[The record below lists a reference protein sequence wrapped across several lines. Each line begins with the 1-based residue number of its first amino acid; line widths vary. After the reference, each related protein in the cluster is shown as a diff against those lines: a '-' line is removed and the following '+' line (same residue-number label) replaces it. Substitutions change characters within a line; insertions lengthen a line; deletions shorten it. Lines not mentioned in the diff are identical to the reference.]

1 MQPIIRA
8 ARRFVPMPGVNSGTL
23 ERNIFYLYAEI
34 AWAAVLVGVFSFNGA
49 FALRLGASKEALAW
63 LTAAPALISAVLSV
77 PSARFIQRRKRRV
90 AWILSGL
97 TIQRAMYGAVAL
109 IPWLVPDHVTAS
121 TWLVIWLILIS
132 LPTILHANGFQ
143 ALLAELVPERRRAP
157 VFARRYVILFAIMA
171 VATPLAGLWLDRV
184 PFPQNYQWLY
194 FFGWLTSLG
203 SNHYLNRI
211 HMPPEQLKR
220 TALDVQPGSGG
231 HVPLRGPIGHMLI
244 NLFIY
249 YFALLLPTPL
259 FTLYYIDNLGAS
271 DGWLGLNA
279 AAGSIGLI
287 IGYTIWER
295 ILRRKPYRWVLRRAP
310 IFVLLYPV
318 LIALVPDLTLLLV
331 FNLVFATV
339 HPGVDLACLN
349 TTLKLSTPDNCT
361 MVMSWYTMI
370 INGAMFVAPLIGV
383 WIAGGIGIGGA
394 LLLTGALR
402 LLAGIL
408 FAMKPVAEPEELA
421 VSTPAV

>member
-8 ARRFVPMPGVNSGTL
+8 TRRFVPVPGVNSSTL

-34 AWAAVLVGVFSFNGA
+34 AWAAILVGVFSFNSA

-77 PSARFIQRRKRRV
+77 PSARFIQHRRRRV

-97 TIQRAMYGAVAL
+97 TIQRVMYGAVAL
-109 IPWLVPDHVTAS
+109 IPLLVPDHVTAS

-143 ALLAELVPERRRAP
+143 AILAELVPERRRAP

-194 FFGWLTSLG
+194 FFGWLTSIG
-203 SNHYLNRI
+203 SNYYLNRI
-211 HMPPEQLKR
+211 HMPPEQVKR
-220 TALDVQPGSGG
+220 TTLEIQPGSGG
-231 HVPLRGPIGHMLI
+231 RVPLRGPIGHMLV
-244 NLFIY
+244 NLFVY
-249 YFALLLPTPL
+249 YFALFLPVPL
-259 FTLYYIDNLGAS
+259 FTLYYIDSLGAS

-279 AAGSIGLI
+279 AAGSVGLI

-295 ILRRKPYRWVLRRAP
+295 MLRRRPYRWVLRRAP
-310 IFVLLYPV
+310 IFALLYPV
-318 LIALVPDLTLLLV
+318 LIALVPDLTLLLA
-331 FNLVFATV
+331 FNLVLSAV
-339 HPGVDLACLN
+339 HPGVELASLN
-349 TTLKLSTPDNCT
+349 TTLKLSTPNIYT
-361 MVMSWYTMI
+361 MVMSWYTMV
-370 INGAMFVAPLIGV
+370 INGAMFIAPLVGV
-383 WIAGGIGIGGA
+383 WVAGQIGIVGA
-394 LLLTGALR
+394 LLLTGVLR

-408 FAMKPVAEPEELA
+408 FAVKPVMEPEEIPVPA
-421 VSTPAV
+421 PAV